1 MYLLIQLYG
10 YKEYNQICPLNPS
23 TSTCY
28 GGNIFMLIV
37 NGILVNGPYCLITT
51 SVSADLGTHPS
62 LQGTQNSNDN
72 KKLPIIV
79 EFGIWIFR

>member
-1 MYLLIQLYG
+1 MVHVKMWLQNVFLIQLYG
-10 YKEYNQICPLNPS
+10 YKEYNQICPLNPD

-62 LQGTQNSNDN
+62 LQGTQNINN
-72 KKLPIIV
+72 ITPIILY
-79 EFGIWIFR
+79 